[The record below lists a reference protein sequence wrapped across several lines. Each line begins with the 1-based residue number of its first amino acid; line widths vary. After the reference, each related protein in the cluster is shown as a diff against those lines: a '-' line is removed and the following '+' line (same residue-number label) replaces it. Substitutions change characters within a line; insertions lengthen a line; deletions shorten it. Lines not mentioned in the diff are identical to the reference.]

1 MDLQNEVRFQKTVVK
16 KHEGT
21 IYIQTD
27 MIKTLQ
33 TMCSWMGSEIDKL
46 RKESTYAFIACIY

>member
-1 MDLQNEVRFQKTVVK
+1 MDLQNELRFQKSLVK

-27 MIKTLQ
+27 VIKTLQ
-33 TMCSWMGSEIDKL
+33 AMCSWMGREIDKP